1 MNNSGNNNQIPNT
14 LGAPYQASPGLLGSG
29 SLPGASPAGSHMPG
43 GASHIGRMDH
53 SNLQE
58 LSHS

>member
-1 MNNSGNNNQIPNT
+1 MNNNSGNQSNQIPSQ
-14 LGAPYQASPGLLGSG
+14 GAPIGASPNMLG

-43 GASHIGRMDH
+43 NPSAMGRMEQ